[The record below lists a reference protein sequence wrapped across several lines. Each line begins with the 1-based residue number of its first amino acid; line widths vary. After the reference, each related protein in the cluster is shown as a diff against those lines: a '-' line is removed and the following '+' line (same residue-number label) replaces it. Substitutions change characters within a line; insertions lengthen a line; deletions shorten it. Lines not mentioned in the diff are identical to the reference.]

1 MSKDVQDTIT
11 RFLEENKIT
20 VKGGTITSEEQLS
33 SVLNKLAIGDLNKG
47 KHDKALYL
55 INKAIEFNSENYKS
69 LFIKGIIY
77 RDAGKYNEAIEVFKK
92 YYNLDNDAISCMYIG
107 LCYAG
112 LNDTENALDF
122 FRKGEKELTEKEKED
137 NRDLMCTVYECIGN
151 IYMNKEN
158 VLEFNENDKLSFNYK
173 LAVKYYK
180 MSLKININNHMLLNK
195 LAACY
200 YHFEDEGKALY
211 CYEKAVEISPE
222 NTAYLE
228 AVEEMKSMGITAEK
242 VEF

>member
-1 MSKDVQDTIT
+1 MSKDVQDKINS
-11 RFLEENKIT
+11 FLEENKIKVT
-20 VKGGTITSEEQLS
+20 GGTITSEEQLS

-55 INKAIEFNSENYKS
+55 VNKAIEFNSENYNS
-69 LFIKGIIY
+69 LFIKGIIF
-77 RDAGKYNEAIEVFKK
+77 RDTGKYNEAIEVFKE
-92 YYNLDNDAISCMYIG
+92 YYNFTDNAIGCMYIG

-122 FRKGEKELTEKEKED
+122 FRKGEKELSEEEKED
-137 NRDLMCTVYECIGN
+137 KCDLMCTVYECIGN

-158 VLEFNENDKLSFNYK
+158 VLEFSENDKLSFNYK

-195 LAACY
+195 LAACF

-211 CYEKAVEISPE
+211 CYEKAVEIAPE
-222 NTAYLE
+222 NAAYLE
-228 AVEEMKSMGITAEK
+228 AVEEMKGMGIAVEK

>member
-1 MSKDVQDTIT
+1 MSKDVQDKINK
-11 RFLEENKIT
+11 FLEENKIT

-55 INKAIEFNSENYKS
+55 IDKAIEFNPENYNS
-69 LFIKGIIY
+69 LFIKGIVF
-77 RDAGKYNEAIEVFKK
+77 RDAGKYNEAIEVFKE
-92 YYNLDNDAISCMYIG
+92 YCDVSNDAISYIYIG

-112 LNDTENALDF
+112 LNDIENSLDF
-122 FRKGEKELTEKEKED
+122 LRKGEKELSEKEKE
-137 NRDLMCTVYECIGN
+137 NNSDLMCTVYECIGN

-158 VLEFNENDKLSFNYK
+158 VLEFSESDKLSFNYK

-180 MSLKININNHMLLNK
+180 MSLKININNHILLNK

-200 YHFEDEGKALY
+200 YHFEDESKALY
-211 CYEKAVEISPE
+211 CYEKAVEIAPE
-222 NTAYLE
+222 NAAYLE
-228 AVEEMKSMGITAEK
+228 AVEEMKGMGITAEK

>member
-1 MSKDVQDTIT
+1 MSKDVQDKINS
-11 RFLEENKIT
+11 FLEENKIKVT
-20 VKGGTITSEEQLS
+20 GGTITSEEQLS

-47 KHDKALYL
+47 KNDKALYL
-55 INKAIEFNSENYKS
+55 VNKAIEFNPENYNS
-69 LFIKGIIY
+69 LFIKGIIL
-77 RDAGKYNEAIEVFKK
+77 RDTGKYNEAIEVFKE
-92 YYNLDNDAISCMYIG
+92 YYKFSDNAIGCMYIG

-122 FRKGEKELTEKEKED
+122 FRKGEKELSEKEKED
-137 NRDLMCTVYECIGN
+137 NGDLMCTVYECIGN

-158 VLEFNENDKLSFNYK
+158 VLEFSVNDKLSFNYK

-195 LAACY
+195 LAACF

-211 CYEKAVEISPE
+211 CYEKAVEIAPE

-228 AVEEMKSMGITAEK
+228 AVEEM
-242 VEF
+242 